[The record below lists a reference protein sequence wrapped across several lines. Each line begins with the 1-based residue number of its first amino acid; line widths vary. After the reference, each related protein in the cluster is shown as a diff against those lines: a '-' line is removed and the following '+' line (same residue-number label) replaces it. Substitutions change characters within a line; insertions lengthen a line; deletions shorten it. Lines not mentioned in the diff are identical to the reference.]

1 MNMFSSTLYRITE
14 WITRF
19 AYIHLLWILFTISG
33 FVIFGFFPSTVAMF
47 SIVRD
52 WLRGKTDIP
61 IFQTFWN
68 YFKQEFKKSNLL
80 GVFVYAV
87 TLLIVLDFY
96 FITSNTINRFTWI
109 NIPLFAFIFLFILFL
124 IYLFPTIAHYHMKP
138 MQLIKNAFFIML
150 VSPIQSFL
158 ILLSLVSLYFIFK
171 LLPALAFI
179 FGGSVYA
186 FITMWLCLHAFEK
199 IENKQ
204 AS

>member
-19 AYIHLLWILFTISG
+19 AYIHLLWILFTLSG
-33 FVIFGFFPSTVAMF
+33 FVILGFFPSTVAMF

-124 IYLFPTIAHYHMKP
+124 IYLFPTIAHYNMKP

-150 VSPIQSFL
+150 VSPIQSLL

-171 LLPALAFI
+171 LLPALTFI